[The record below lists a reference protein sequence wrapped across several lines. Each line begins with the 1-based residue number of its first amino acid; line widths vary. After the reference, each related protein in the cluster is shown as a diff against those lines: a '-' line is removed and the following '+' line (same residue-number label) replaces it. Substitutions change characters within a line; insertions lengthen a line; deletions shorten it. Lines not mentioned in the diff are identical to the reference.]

1 MVSLA
6 TCKNISE
13 NPAVPTSIHTA
24 VSAKCWCVYVLYT
37 DIQHVSSVFLLIEDH
52 LGLVSNLAPTM
63 THFVDK
69 ATSNNGCSRSLAQ
82 WLITS

>member
-69 ATSNNGCSRSLAQ
+69 AKHQTMDARDL
-82 WLITS
+82 